1 MHCDVILSYLNFLGF
16 FYRGKIEARRAEGSN
31 TVMRNLG
38 VQGVWELKIRS
49 TSSALRASHHNN
61 ETF

>member
-1 MHCDVILSYLNFLGF
+1 MHCDVILSYLNFF
-16 FYRGKIEARRAEGSN
+16 SFYRGKIEARRAEGSN